1 AGRRAR
7 GLLGT
12 QRGEGGRDGRA
23 LRGEGLSGSRP
34 VPRAP
39 TDRSRARR
47 NARGAPRRARSGRG
61 AAGSARPGGEAARRH
76 DAARRHVDRRVR
88 PGGREAGRDLSGP
101 RRTRP
106 RLAQTARGGRG
117 PRHGVPGVG
126 AGEVVSPAGVLRRLN
141 VARDLGLGRR
151 RGARQSRDSFY
162 RPPPVAP
169 GRRRARPRR
178 DAHGGTR
185 HRSGRHGGRR
195 ARICRRRRRDA
206 RGRDFGLPGP
216 AATRRDHGHRG
227 NRHRRAGPRRVRAPP
242 HAGARPAAAG
252 RPAGECQRDFPGGDG
267 HSRSPASAGR
277 LPVRRPHG
285 RAPVVRRSGGP
296 SLGRA
301 RRSDVSLGPPGRAGG
316 GAPAQ
321 RGGAVTAR
329 SRPLGLDRSFG
340 GLLSPSMAR
349 GAIASLGPALALVGL
364 ANGVLITGLRVVPF
378 IATLGMLGIARGV
391 AKWMAHEQ
399 TVNVP
404 PTWLN
409 DLVVTFP
416 RAAWMVLSPGVW
428 ITLALAVLTA
438 TVLRRTVFG
447 RRVFAVGSNELAAR
461 ACGIATDRL
470 KITIYGAAGLLFGL
484 AGVVQLSGLRQGDP
498 TVAIGTE
505 LAVIAAVAVRGGSL
519 QGGEGSVFGSVV
531 GALIMAFLRNGCQ
544 QMGWPNYIQEIII
557 GSIIV
562 LAVALDRV
570 RARRAA

>member
-1 AGRRAR
+1 
-7 GLLGT
+7 
-12 QRGEGGRDGRA
+12 
-23 LRGEGLSGSRP
+23 
-34 VPRAP
+34 
-39 TDRSRARR
+39 
-47 NARGAPRRARSGRG
+47 
-61 AAGSARPGGEAARRH
+61 
-76 DAARRHVDRRVR
+76 
-88 PGGREAGRDLSGP
+88 
-101 RRTRP
+101 
-106 RLAQTARGGRG
+106 
-117 PRHGVPGVG
+117 
-126 AGEVVSPAGVLRRLN
+126 
-141 VARDLGLGRR
+141 
-151 RGARQSRDSFY
+151 GARQSRDSFY

-185 HRSGRHGGRR
+185 HRSGRHGRRR

-252 RPAGECQRDFPGGDG
+252 RPAGQCQRDFPGGDG

-340 GLLSPSMAR
+340 GLLSPSTAR
-349 GAIASLGPALALVGL
+349 GAIARLGPALALVLVVAAFALLTEAPSRYLSATNLRIVLSQTVIVALGAIGMTMIIVSGGIDLSVGATIALSGVVAALGIGADWPVPAAAAAAVLAGGLVGL

-391 AKWMAHEQ
+391 AKWLAHEQ

-416 RAAWMVLSPGVW
+416 RAAWMVLCPGVW
-428 ITLALAVLTA
+428 ITLALA
-438 TVLRRTVFG
+438 
-447 RRVFAVGSNELAAR
+447 
-461 ACGIATDRL
+461 
-470 KITIYGAAGLLFGL
+470 LL
-484 AGVVQLSGLRQGDP
+484 
-498 TVAIGTE
+498 
-505 LAVIAAVAVRGGSL
+505 
-519 QGGEGSVFGSVV
+519 
-531 GALIMAFLRNGCQ
+531 MAFLRNGCQ

-557 GSIIV
+557 GGIIV
-562 LAVALDRV
+562 LAVALDRM
-570 RARRAA
+570 RARGAAS